1 MVYNLLI
8 ILFSCLTTGKR
19 KREALAHIKSTI
31 VTYRILGLDKSAPED
46 IEELQEMSTHLMLL
60 A

>member
-1 MVYNLLI
+1 
-8 ILFSCLTTGKR
+8 LTTGKR

-31 VTYRILGLDKSAPED
+31 ITYRILGLDKSAPED
-46 IEELQEMSTHLMLL
+46 IEELQEMSTHLTFL